1 MSESTPAAGP
11 KWRQLERIERR
22 VAGVLVEKA
31 KTTPDNYPLSTNALV
46 NGCNQKNNR
55 FPQMTLDEDQVT
67 DALDSLR
74 KSGAVAL
81 IQGDGRVEKYRHLL
95 YDWLGV
101 DKFEMAVMA
110 ELLLRG
116 AQTLGELRGRAARME
131 PIKGIA
137 ELGPI
142 VESLRAKGLLI
153 FLTSPGR
160 GGVVTHNLYQPQ
172 ELAKV
177 RAEHGAGDT
186 NYEGPITTP
195 TALTPTAPIVASAP
209 SFAGDPVHTPP
220 SADQTSYPP
229 APASPQAAADN
240 GVLKQLADELAT
252 LKREFAEFREQAESQ
267 TSELRRELDDLKT
280 QLGA

>member
-1 MSESTPAAGP
+1 MSEATPAAGP

-186 NYEGPITTP
+186 NYEGPIESPPAASSYAAPGSAGGPVSMPPIAAPSAVAPAAASEPSTTP
-195 TALTPTAPIVASAP
+195 
-209 SFAGDPVHTPP
+209 
-220 SADQTSYPP
+220 
-229 APASPQAAADN
+229 AAEN
-240 GVLKQLADELAT
+240 GVVKQLADELAT
-252 LKREFAEFREQAESQ
+252 LKREFAEFREQTESQ
-267 TSELRRELDDLKT
+267 TGELRRELDDLKT